1 MSNFSSGQVFVLV
14 IEEKHEVLEQV
25 TAALAVANYSTCCC
39 SSLETALT
47 AAEATPPDLI
57 ISATSFN
64 GQSGM
69 ELCERI
75 KQHPGREHVPVM
87 FLSGGQIP
95 DIIRRQD
102 HLGGTYYIRKPFDP
116 NVLLELVD
124 KALQLPAVVS

>member
-1 MSNFSSGQVFVLV
+1 
-14 IEEKHEVLEQV
+14 
-25 TAALAVANYSTCCC
+25 
-39 SSLETALT
+39 
-47 AAEATPPDLI
+47 
-57 ISATSFN
+57 
-64 GQSGM
+64 
-69 ELCERI
+69 
-75 KQHPGREHVPVM
+75 M